1 VRRLAARH
9 DESIGNGTKVHR
21 MASVDH
27 DHRTPCLEGQHAARQ
42 RMTEAGS
49 EAAQTV
55 PSFMRSIGASMG
67 LSPYNPAFPQPSCIG
82 HR

>member
-1 VRRLAARH
+1 VRRLTTRH

-27 DHRTPCLEGQHAARQ
+27 DHPRPCPEGQLVAR
-42 RMTEAGS
+42 RLMTGAGS
-49 EAAQTV
+49 EAPQPV
-55 PSFMRSIGASMG
+55 PSFMRSINAMC
-67 LSPYNPAFPQPSCIG
+67 LPRHDPAFTEPSCIG